1 MQINIFYK
9 TKISPY
15 YHKTGIYQ
23 KALLRALGKQAK
35 AQSELNVF
43 VVSPKEMLKINT
55 QHLGHKYVT
64 DVITFPYPQT
74 GLKGEVFG
82 DIIVCFEQARKQ
94 APAAKTSTLLEFL
107 ILMVHGALH
116 LVGYDDNTPELREEM
131 NNLAQSIAKKSL
143 KS

>member
-15 YHKTGIYQ
+15 YHKTGIYK
-23 KALLRALGKQAK
+23 KALLRALGKIAK
-35 AQSELNVF
+35 EQKELNVF

-55 QHLGHKYVT
+55 EHLGHKYVT

-74 GLKGEVFG
+74 GFKGEVFG

-94 APAAKTSTLLEFL
+94 APQANTSTILEFL

-116 LVGYDDNTPELREEM
+116 LVGYDDKTPELRSKM
-131 NNLAQSIAKKSL
+131 NSLAQRIAQEAL

>member
-15 YHKTGIYQ
+15 YHKTGIYK
-23 KALLRALGKQAK
+23 KALLRALGKTAK
-35 AQSELNVF
+35 TQKELNVF

-55 QHLGHKYVT
+55 EFLGHKYIT
-64 DVITFPYPQT
+64 DVITFPYPQM

-116 LVGYDDNTPELREEM
+116 LVGYDDNTLELRNKM
-131 NNLAQSIAKKSL
+131 NALARAISEQAL

>member
-15 YHKTGIYQ
+15 YHKTGVYK
-23 KALLRALGKQAK
+23 KALLRALGKIAK
-35 AQSELNVF
+35 TQKELNVF

-55 QHLGHKYVT
+55 EHLGHKYVT

-82 DIIVCFEQARKQ
+82 DIIVCFEQAKKQ
-94 APAAKTSTLLEFL
+94 APAVSTSALLEFL

-116 LVGYDDNTPELREEM
+116 LVGYDDNTLELRNKM
-131 NNLAQSIAKKSL
+131 NALARSISEQAL

>member
-15 YHKTGIYQ
+15 YHKTGIYK

-35 AQSELNVF
+35 TQSELNVF
-43 VVSPKEMLKINT
+43 VVTPQEMLKINT
-55 QHLGHKYVT
+55 QHLGHRYVT

-82 DIIVCFEQARKQ
+82 DIIVCFEQAKKQ
-94 APAAKTSTLLEFL
+94 APEAKTSTLLEFL

-116 LVGYDDNTPELREEM
+116 LVGYDDNTLELRNQM
-131 NNLAQSIAKKSL
+131 NTLARSIAEQALNS
-143 KS
+143 

>member
-15 YHKTGIYQ
+15 YHKTGIYK

-35 AQSELNVF
+35 KASELNVF

-55 QHLGHKYVT
+55 EFLGHNYIT
-64 DVITFPYPQT
+64 DVITFPYPQNNI
-74 GLKGEVFG
+74 KGEVFG

-94 APAAKTSTLLEFL
+94 APRANTSTLLEFL

-116 LVGYDDNTPELREEM
+116 LVGYDDNTPKLREEM
-131 NNLAQSIAKKSL
+131 NSLAQAIAKDALNS
-143 KS
+143 

>member
-9 TKISPY
+9 TKISSY
-15 YHKTGIYQ
+15 YHKTGVYK
-23 KALLRALGKQAK
+23 KALLRALDKQAK
-35 AQSELNVF
+35 AQKELNVF

-55 QHLGHKYVT
+55 EFLGHKYVT

-74 GLKGEVFG
+74 NLKGEVFG

-116 LVGYDDNTPELREEM
+116 LVGYDDCTLELRDKM
-131 NNLAQSIAKKSL
+131 NNLARSIAEQTL

>member
-15 YHKTGIYQ
+15 YHKTGIYK
-23 KALLRALGKQAK
+23 KALLRALGKQTK
-35 AQSELNVF
+35 KQSELNVF

-55 QHLGHKYVT
+55 EFLGHKYVT

-74 GLKGEVFG
+74 NLKGEVFG

-94 APAAKTSTLLEFL
+94 APEAKTSTLLEFL

-116 LVGYDDNTPELREEM
+116 LVGYDDNTLELRDKM
-131 NNLAQSIAKKSL
+131 NTLARSIAEQSL

>member
-15 YHKTGIYQ
+15 YHKTGIYK
-23 KALLRALGKQAK
+23 KALLRALGKMAK
-35 AQSELNVF
+35 TQKELNVF

-55 QHLGHKYVT
+55 EFLGHKYIT

-116 LVGYDDNTPELREEM
+116 LVGYDDNTLELRNKM
-131 NNLAQSIAKKSL
+131 NALARSIAEQAL

>member
-15 YHKTGIYQ
+15 YHKTGIYK

-35 AQSELNVF
+35 TQSELNVF
-43 VVSPKEMLKINT
+43 VVTPQEMLKINT
-55 QHLGHKYVT
+55 QHLGHRYVT

-82 DIIVCFEQARKQ
+82 DIIVCFEQAKKQ
-94 APAAKTSTLLEFL
+94 APAANTSTLLEFL

-116 LVGYDDNTPELREEM
+116 LVGYDDNTLELRNQM
-131 NNLAQSIAKKSL
+131 NTLARSIAEQALNS
-143 KS
+143 

>member
-15 YHKTGIYQ
+15 YHKTGIYK

-35 AQSELNVF
+35 NQSELNVF
-43 VVSPKEMLKINT
+43 VVTPQEMLKINT
-55 QHLGHKYVT
+55 QHLGHKYIT

-82 DIIVCFEQARKQ
+82 DIIVCFEQAKKQ
-94 APAAKTSTLLEFL
+94 APEAKTSTLLEFL

-116 LVGYDDNTPELREEM
+116 LVGYDDNTLELRNQM
-131 NNLAQSIAKKSL
+131 NTLARSIAEQALNS
-143 KS
+143 

>member
-15 YHKTGIYQ
+15 YHKTGIYK
-23 KALLRALGKQAK
+23 KALKRALGAQARAEK
-35 AQSELNVF
+35 ELNVF

-55 QHLGHKYVT
+55 EFLGHKYIT
-64 DVITFPYPQT
+64 DVITFSYPQT
-74 GLKGEVFG
+74 NLKGEVFG

-94 APAAKTSTLLEFL
+94 APQANTSTLLEFL

-116 LVGYDDNTPELREEM
+116 LVGYDDNTPKLREKM
-131 NNLAQSIAKKSL
+131 NNLARKIAQDALNS
-143 KS
+143 

>member
-15 YHKTGIYQ
+15 YHKTGIY
-23 KALLRALGKQAK
+23 KRAILHALGKQAK
-35 AQSELNVF
+35 RQSELNVF
-43 VVSPKEMLKINT
+43 VVSPQEMLKINT
-55 QHLGHKYVT
+55 QYLGHKYIT

-82 DIIVCFEQARKQ
+82 DIIVCFQQAKKQ
-94 APAAKTSTLLEFL
+94 APEAKTSTLLEFL

-116 LVGYDDNTPELREEM
+116 LVGYDDNTLQLRNEM
-131 NNLAQSIAKKSL
+131 NALARSIAEEAL

>member
-1 MQINIFYK
+1 MKVNIFYK

-15 YHKTGIYQ
+15 YHKTGIYK
-23 KALLRALGKQAK
+23 KALLCALGKQAK
-35 AQSELNVF
+35 QQSELNVF

-55 QHLGHKYVT
+55 KHLGHKYIT

-82 DIIVCFEQARKQ
+82 DIIVCFEQAKKQ
-94 APAAKTSTLLEFL
+94 APEASTSTLLEFL

-116 LVGYDDNTPELREEM
+116 LVGYDDNTPELRNQM
-131 NNLAQSIAKKSL
+131 NALARSIAEQAL

>member
-15 YHKTGIYQ
+15 YHKTGIYK

-35 AQSELNVF
+35 TQSELNVF
-43 VVSPKEMLKINT
+43 VVTPQEMLKINT
-55 QHLGHKYVT
+55 QHLGHKYIT

-82 DIIVCFEQARKQ
+82 DIIVCFEQAKKQ
-94 APAAKTSTLLEFL
+94 APEAKTSTLLEFL

-116 LVGYDDNTPELREEM
+116 LVGYDDNTLELRNQM
-131 NNLAQSIAKKSL
+131 NTLARSIAEQALNS
-143 KS
+143 

>member
-1 MQINIFYK
+1 MKVNIFYK

-15 YHKTGIYQ
+15 YHKTGIYK

-55 QHLGHKYVT
+55 KHLGHKYIT

-82 DIIVCFEQARKQ
+82 DIIVCFEQAKKQ
-94 APAAKTSTLLEFL
+94 APEASTSILLEFL

-116 LVGYDDNTPELREEM
+116 LVGYNDNTPELRNQM
-131 NNLAQSIAKKSL
+131 NALARSIAEQAL

>member
-1 MQINIFYK
+1 MKVNIFYK

-15 YHKTGIYQ
+15 YHKTGIYK

-35 AQSELNVF
+35 KQSELNVF

-55 QHLGHKYVT
+55 EHLGHKYVT

-82 DIIVCFEQARKQ
+82 DIIVCFEQAKKQ
-94 APAAKTSTLLEFL
+94 APEANTSTLLEFL

-116 LVGYDDNTPELREEM
+116 LVGYDDNTLELRNKM
-131 NNLAQSIAKKSL
+131 NALARSIAEQAL

>member
-15 YHKTGIYQ
+15 YHKTGIYK
-23 KALLRALGKQAK
+23 KALLRALGKTAK
-35 AQSELNVF
+35 TQKELNVF

-55 QHLGHKYVT
+55 EFLGHKCIT

-116 LVGYDDNTPELREEM
+116 LVGYDDNTLELRNKM
-131 NNLAQSIAKKSL
+131 NALARAISEQAL

>member
-15 YHKTGIYQ
+15 YHKTGIYK
-23 KALLRALGKQAK
+23 KALLRALGKQTK

-55 QHLGHKYVT
+55 RHLGHKYIT

-94 APAAKTSTLLEFL
+94 APEAQTSTILEFL

-116 LVGYDDNTPELREEM
+116 LVGYDDKTLQMRDKM
-131 NNLAQSIAKKSL
+131 NALARPIAEDALNS
-143 KS
+143 

>member
-15 YHKTGIYQ
+15 YHKTGIYK
-23 KALLRALGKQAK
+23 KALLRALGKIVKEQK
-35 AQSELNVF
+35 ELNVF
-43 VVSPKEMLKINT
+43 VVSPQEMLKINT
-55 QHLGHKYVT
+55 RYLGHKYVT

-82 DIIVCFEQARKQ
+82 DIIVCFKQAKKQ
-94 APAAKTSTLLEFL
+94 APEAKTNTLLEFL

-116 LVGYDDNTPELREEM
+116 LVGYDDNTLELRKKM
-131 NNLAQSIAKKSL
+131 NDLARVIAQDALNS
-143 KS
+143 

>member
-15 YHKTGIYQ
+15 YHKTGIYK
-23 KALLRALGKQAK
+23 KALMQALGKKAK
-35 AQSELNVF
+35 EQKELNIF

-55 QHLGHKYVT
+55 EFLGHKYIT

-74 GLKGEVFG
+74 NLKGEVFG

-94 APAAKTSTLLEFL
+94 APEAKTSTLLEFL

-116 LVGYDDNTPELREEM
+116 LVGYDDNTLELRNKM
-131 NNLAQSIAKKSL
+131 NGLAKSIAQKALNS
-143 KS
+143 

>member
-15 YHKTGIYQ
+15 YHKTGVYK

-35 AQSELNVF
+35 AQKELNVF

-55 QHLGHKYVT
+55 EFLGHKYVT

-74 GLKGEVFG
+74 NLKGEVFG
-82 DIIVCFEQARKQ
+82 DIIVCFEQAKKQ
-94 APAAKTSTLLEFL
+94 APTAKTSTLLEFL
-107 ILMVHGALH
+107 ILMIHGALH
-116 LVGYDDNTPELREEM
+116 LIGYDDNTLELRNKM
-131 NNLAQSIAKKSL
+131 NRLAHSIAEKAL

>member
-15 YHKTGIYQ
+15 YHKTGIYK

-35 AQSELNVF
+35 TQSELNVF
-43 VVSPKEMLKINT
+43 VVTPQEMLKINT
-55 QHLGHKYVT
+55 QHLGHRYVT

-82 DIIVCFEQARKQ
+82 DIIVCFEQAKKQ

-116 LVGYDDNTPELREEM
+116 LVGYDDNTLELRNQM
-131 NNLAQSIAKKSL
+131 NTLARSIAEQALNS
-143 KS
+143 

>member
-15 YHKTGIYQ
+15 YHKTGIYK
-23 KALLRALGKQAK
+23 KALLRALGKIAK
-35 AQSELNVF
+35 EQKELNVF
-43 VVSPKEMLKINT
+43 VVSPQEMLKINT
-55 QHLGHKYVT
+55 RYLGHKYVT

-82 DIIVCFEQARKQ
+82 DIIVCFKQAKKQ
-94 APAAKTSTLLEFL
+94 APEAKTNTLLEFL

-116 LVGYDDNTPELREEM
+116 LVGYDDNTLELRKKM
-131 NNLAQSIAKKSL
+131 NDLARVIAQDALNS
-143 KS
+143 